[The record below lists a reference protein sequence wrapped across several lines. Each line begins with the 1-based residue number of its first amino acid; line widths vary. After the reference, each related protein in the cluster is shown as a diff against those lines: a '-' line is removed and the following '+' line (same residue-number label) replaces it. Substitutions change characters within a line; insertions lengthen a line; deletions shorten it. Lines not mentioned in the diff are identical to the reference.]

1 MINCIIL
8 DDEPLA
14 INIIKEFINKTPYL
28 NLLKTFTNSLE
39 ASEYLKTTSVD
50 LVFLDI
56 EMPQISGIDFCKKY
70 CENSM
75 VIFTTA
81 FSNYAL
87 LIWPYVTFRT
97 PPRVFARL
105 LNL

>member
-50 LVFLDI
+50 LVFR
-56 EMPQISGIDFCKKY
+56 Y
-70 CENSM
+70 
-75 VIFTTA
+75 
-81 FSNYAL
+81 
-87 LIWPYVTFRT
+87 
-97 PPRVFARL
+97 
-105 LNL
+105 